1 MIILILL
8 KASINK
14 LINNEWM
21 SGSFLEGKFNNL
33 LRYVNINVARQLKET
48 VWKYLIC
55 LVFWCDIRRKM
66 MKHTITMTAGN

>member
-48 VWKYLIC
+48 V
-55 LVFWCDIRRKM
+55 
-66 MKHTITMTAGN
+66 